1 MRNYKE
7 LTEKNWPEFLGVLK
21 QMMQIASVKGEPA
34 PGAPFGKEPRRGMD
48 LAMALGQSWGFE
60 TGVVN
65 NAVGYVQ
72 WSGKNSAD
80 GHQKKAVA
88 ANDELDREY
97 IGIVGHLDVVPAG
110 EGWHFPPFDLTESD
124 GVLYGRGILDNKG
137 PIMSCFYGM
146 KVLKDDGFVPDK
158 TLRILFGTDEESGM
172 SDIPLYLEQEA
183 PPVFGFTPD
192 CKYPVVYGERGVV
205 GVTITTDFEAA
216 ELAELSEIVGE
227 QNRASVPDQ
236 LSVTLTGTG
245 ETIQVNGKR
254 SPSNAPELGE
264 NAITLLAGKLSACQA
279 LSARLRA
286 YFSWLYDSFHEKHY
300 GEGINLALADADS
313 GKLILTP
320 VTFQK
325 LNDTQLALSLSFR
338 YPVTVTEAEV
348 ISGMQ
353 QALFE
358 GAHLAVTRSMPG
370 IMKDK
375 EGPEIRKL
383 TAIYEA
389 ATGADGTPVT
399 TTGGTYARKM
409 PNIIAFGPSFPG
421 QKGIAHNKDEY
432 MAVADLKK
440 NMEIYMAAIEALA
453 SND

>member
-1 MRNYKE
+1 MTDYKA
-7 LTEKNWPEFLGVLK
+7 LTEKNWPEFLAILQ
-21 QMMQIASVKGEPA
+21 QMMQIPSVKGEPA
-34 PGAPFGKEPRRGMD
+34 AGAPFGKEPRRALD
-48 LAMALGQSWGFE
+48 LALALGKIWGFE

-65 NAVGYVQ
+65 DAVGYVQ
-72 WSGKNSAD
+72 WTGRDAAQNRAIAAGNQKDTPAAD
-80 GHQKKAVA
+80 
-88 ANDELDREY
+88 Y

-110 EGWHFPPFDLTESD
+110 DGWSFPPFELTEKD
-124 GVLYGRGILDNKG
+124 EVLYGRGILDNKG
-137 PIMSCFYGM
+137 PLMSCFYGM
-146 KVLKDDGFVPDK
+146 KVLKDSGFTPDK

-172 SDIPLYLEQEA
+172 SDMPMYLEQEQ

-205 GVTITTDFEAA
+205 GVAITTEFAA
-216 ELAELSEIVGE
+216 TELAALSTIVGE

-236 LSVTLTGTG
+236 LAVTLSKSGTI
-245 ETIQVNGKR
+245 IQVVGRR

-264 NAITLLAGKLSACQA
+264 NAITLLAGKLAECSE
-279 LSARLRA
+279 LSSRLRD
-286 YFSWLYDSFHEKHY
+286 YFSWLYESFHEKHY

-320 VTFQK
+320 VSLQK
-325 LNDTQLALSLSFR
+325 INEGQLELAISFR
-338 YPVTVTEAEV
+338 YPVTVTEREV
-348 ISGMQ
+348 LAGIK
-353 QALFE
+353 QALPTNS
-358 GAHLAVTRSMPG
+358 HLTVTRSMPG
-370 IMKDK
+370 VVKDK
-375 EGPEIRKL
+375 GRAEISKL
-383 TAIYEA
+383 TAVYEA

-440 NMEIYMAAIEALA
+440 NMEIYMAAITALTTA
-453 SND
+453 D